1 MEKYSLAIPTF
12 DPRIL
17 ESKLF
22 QAEDIN
28 QHRYEH
34 NSSNIFHIKRI
45 EDYLHNITTP
55 TEIDHLP
62 HRLSVFHFIYLIQ
75 GKCIRTKGLSTFEFG
90 RNTFFF
96 EPAFEIRAH
105 EFTSGDAQGFYT
117 FFNLDLLSFD
127 YKIRNLLSDFPFLNI
142 NSNPVIFV
150 DDQSKNNFTM
160 IFERLENEY
169 KKGKEC
175 RIEVLR
181 AYLITLFVELM
192 PFFKDTPSS
201 NNDTAH
207 IITEKF
213 RKALTMYIYEKQKV
227 EDYAIMLKIST
238 NKLNKYVKSVTG
250 ENAHELLNEMIL
262 LESKVLLIQTSLSI
276 SEISYKLGQ
285 VHVGNFV
292 RLFKSR
298 TGKSPGEYRRSAN
311 DKKIIA

>member
-1 MEKYSLAIPTF
+1 MNKYSLAIPTF

-17 ESKLF
+17 ETKLF
-22 QAEDIN
+22 QTHAITLPP
-28 QHRYEH
+28 YSH
-34 NSSNIFHIKRI
+34 NTSNIFHIKRI
-45 EDYLHNITTP
+45 EDYLHNIKTP

-90 RNTFFF
+90 KNTFFF

-105 EFTSGDAQGFYT
+105 EFSSDDALGFYT
-117 FFNLDLLSFD
+117 FFNMDLLSFD

-142 NSNPVIFV
+142 NSNPVIIV
-150 DDQSKNNFTM
+150 DDQSKKNFTM

-192 PFFKDTPSS
+192 PFFKDTYSTI
-201 NNDTAH
+201 NNTAH
-207 IITEKF
+207 LITEKF
-213 RKALTMYIYEKQKV
+213 IKALTMGIYEKQKV
-227 EDYAIMLKIST
+227 EDYAIMLKIT
-238 NKLNKYVKSVTG
+238 TGKLNKYVKSITG
-250 ENAHELLNEMIL
+250 KNAHDLLNEMIL
-262 LESKVLLIQTSLSI
+262 LESKVLLRQTSLSI

-285 VHVGNFV
+285 IHVSNFV

-298 TGKSPGEYRRSAN
+298 TGMSPGEYRSLQSP
-311 DKKIIA
+311 

>member
-1 MEKYSLAIPTF
+1 MEKYSLVIPTF

-22 QAEDIN
+22 QTEDIN
-28 QHRYEH
+28 LHRYAY
-34 NSSNIFHIKRI
+34 NTSNIFHIKRI
-45 EDYLHNITTP
+45 EDYLRNITTP

-62 HRLSVFHFIYLIQ
+62 HRLSVFHFVYLIY

-105 EFTSGDAQGFYT
+105 EFTSDDAQGFYT

-127 YKIRNLLSDFPFLNI
+127 YKLRDLLSDFPFLNF
-142 NSNPVIFV
+142 NSNPVIII
-150 DDQSKNNFTM
+150 DDKSKKNFTF

-169 KKGKEC
+169 KKGKDC

-192 PFFKDTPSS
+192 PFFKDSPSS
-201 NNDTAH
+201 NNDVAH
-207 IITEKF
+207 VITEKF
-213 RKALTMYIYEKQKV
+213 RKALARCIYEKQKV
-227 EDYAIMLKIST
+227 EDYAIMLKIPA

-262 LESKVLLIQTSLSI
+262 LESKVLLKQTTLSI

-285 VHVGNFV
+285 VHISNFV
-292 RLFKSR
+292 RLFKSK
-298 TGKSPGEYRRSAN
+298 TGMSPGEYRNSAN
-311 DKKIIA
+311 DRT

>member
-1 MEKYSLAIPTF
+1 MEKYSLVIPTF

-22 QAEDIN
+22 QTEDIN
-28 QHRYEH
+28 HHRYAY
-34 NSSNIFHIKRI
+34 NTSNIFHIKRI
-45 EDYLHNITTP
+45 EDYLRNITTP

-62 HRLSVFHFIYLIQ
+62 HRLSVFHFVYLIY

-105 EFTSGDAQGFYT
+105 EFTSDDARGFYT

-127 YKIRNLLSDFPFLNI
+127 YKLRDLLSDFPFLNF
-142 NSNPVIFV
+142 NSNPVIII
-150 DDQSKNNFTM
+150 DDKSKKNFTI
-160 IFERLENEY
+160 IFERLEKEY
-169 KKGKEC
+169 KKGKDC

-192 PFFKDTPSS
+192 PFFKDSPSS
-201 NNDTAH
+201 NNDVAH
-207 IITEKF
+207 VITEKF
-213 RKALTMYIYEKQKV
+213 RKALARCIYEKQKV
-227 EDYAIMLKIST
+227 EDYAIMLKIPA

-262 LESKVLLIQTSLSI
+262 LESKVLLKQTTLSI

-285 VHVGNFV
+285 VHISNFV
-292 RLFKSR
+292 RLFKSK
-298 TGKSPGEYRRSAN
+298 TGMSPGEYRNSAN
-311 DKKIIA
+311 DRT